1 MFKKKLTAVAIT
13 AALTLGSAFS
23 AFASN
28 LTGPFIYRDAALT
41 SQMPSHAQQCISKII
56 TEDTGAGNSTNV
68 YIYVKTVKYGFLKG
82 RIKSITIN
90 GETAKVDKGT
100 DRITFK
106 KLNNSLIAA
115 NGGVRVSFE
124 LSILGHKGNIKNV
137 YLDVNN

>member
-13 AALTLGSAFS
+13 AALTVGSAFS

-56 TEDTGAGNSTNV
+56 TKATGTGNSTDV
-68 YIYVKTVKYGFLKG
+68 YVYVNTIEYGFLNGK
-82 RIKSITIN
+82 ITSITIN
-90 GETAKVDKGT
+90 GKTEQVNDENNI
-100 DRITFK
+100 ITFK
-106 KLNNSLIAA
+106 KLNNRLIAA
-115 NGGVRVSFE
+115 NGGVKASFE
-124 LSILGHKGNIKNV
+124 LSISGHKGNIKDV

>member
-13 AALTLGSAFS
+13 AALTVGSAFS

-56 TEDTGAGNSTNV
+56 TEDTGVGNSTNV
-68 YIYVKTVKYGFLKG
+68 YIYVKTVKYGLLKG
-82 RIKSITIN
+82 KIKSITIN
-90 GETAKVDKGT
+90 GETEYADGNN
-100 DRITFK
+100 RITFK

-115 NGGVRVSFE
+115 NGGIKVSFE
-124 LSILGHKGNIKNV
+124 LSILWHKGNIKNV